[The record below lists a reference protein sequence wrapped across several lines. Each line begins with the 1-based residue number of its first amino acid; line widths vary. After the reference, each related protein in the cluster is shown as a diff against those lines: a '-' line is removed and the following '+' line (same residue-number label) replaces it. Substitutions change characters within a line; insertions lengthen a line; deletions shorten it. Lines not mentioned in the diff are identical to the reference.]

1 MNELVNI
8 HIKELREIRHFLILF
23 LSNTYFVVLFT
34 YTKISVHY
42 HIYFRTFGR
51 EQRTE
56 TINKDVSS
64 VSFFFVSIPAFFQT
78 LPNHI

>member
-23 LSNTYFVVLFT
+23 LSNTYFVVLFIQ
-34 YTKISVHY
+34 ISVHY

-56 TINKDVSS
+56 IINKDVSS